1 LESILIV
8 MDGSKSDWTSLVL
21 AASGMIFAFTGEI
34 DTAYRY
40 GKLALRMM
48 DKGTNSSQDGRAIVV
63 TYLFVWHWK
72 NPYHDC
78 LEAMLRAYKIALDA
92 GDIEYLFFSI
102 LGYSVT
108 YYQCG
113 LQLDPIAKDMRRFRD
128 LLEYYGQTY
137 YLSMFQT
144 QEQFILNLMDKCDD
158 RTILT
163 GEAMNQEECLR
174 LWSKTPNPRAMT
186 HLTLNRMYLAYF
198 FDDLPLAE
206 KMASELCHPLEFGP
220 VPWLAIRFFFE
231 GLICFGL
238 AKSASC
244 RRRYQR
250 RGLRFLRK
258 LEKFVD

>member
-1 LESILIV
+1 MTFPEKGDESTVSALTFVTLLIEISSLAANTEYQFLAVLESILIV
-8 MDGSKSDWTSLVL
+8 MDGSKSDWTTLVL

-63 TYLFVWHWK
+63 TYLFVWHWHWK

-92 GDIEYLFFSI
+92 GDIKYLFFGI

-113 LQLDPIAKDMRRFRD
+113 LQLDPIAKDMRLFRD

-144 QEQFILNLMDKCDD
+144 QEQFILNLMVNVM
-158 RTILT
+158 T
-163 GEAMNQEECLR
+163 G
-174 LWSKTPNPRAMT
+174 P
-186 HLTLNRMYLAYF
+186 F
-198 FDDLPLAE
+198 
-206 KMASELCHPLEFGP
+206 
-220 VPWLAIRFFFE
+220 
-231 GLICFGL
+231 
-238 AKSASC
+238 
-244 RRRYQR
+244 
-250 RGLRFLRK
+250 
-258 LEKFVD
+258 